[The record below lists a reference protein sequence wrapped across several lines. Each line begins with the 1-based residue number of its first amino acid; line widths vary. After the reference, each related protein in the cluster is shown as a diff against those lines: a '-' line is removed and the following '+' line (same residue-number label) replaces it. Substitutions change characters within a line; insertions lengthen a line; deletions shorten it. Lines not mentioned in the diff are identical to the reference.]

1 MKTIEKQKNNLGGI
15 AKIWLIPSARISSAL
30 FDSLT
35 EPEDLPVGWD
45 TNTWQMDP
53 VFQSASFQEESKVS
67 AAGRYYENTVAFKI
81 AYLGGGTIHFLKVA
95 ADDTHSILIKDQNG
109 AYFLVGNA
117 DFPMRLASS
126 AKTGAD
132 LSDLNHV
139 LLTFAGM
146 NTQPSIWVAD
156 PFV

>member
-53 VFQSASFQEESKVS
+53 VFQSASFQEESKS
-67 AAGRYYENTVAFKI
+67 TAAGRYYENTVAFKI

-95 ADDTHSILIKDQNG
+95 ARDGFSQVDKLKKYRDDIPFGVPDKGRH
-109 AYFLVGNA
+109 
-117 DFPMRLASS
+117 
-126 AKTGAD
+126 
-132 LSDLNHV
+132 
-139 LLTFAGM
+139 LLY
-146 NTQPSIWVAD
+146 P
-156 PFV
+156 